1 MKKIYNF
8 NNYEISSSVNNE
20 ELFNLTCEQDFF
32 ELELPKKLKNKIRS
46 KTLNELS
53 LKPKLMPKSIL
64 KVSLTALLAVLV
76 LFIAI
81 TPSAMASIANVIRYI
96 PGFNMLLSEE
106 SSPLER
112 YVLEKPV
119 EAVIGDNKVKIKG
132 MMVDNNSATFYLS
145 ITGNAFSSDDKSTL
159 TAISQS
165 FIENMYAIDAKG
177 YRYKIHASQTGIG
190 HGLVGIFYIDG
201 DIKSPQSIKLVF
213 QNNEKLSINLS
224 LTKVKDYNSYSELGP
239 TDVKNGISVT
249 AIVENK
255 FDKKHITLL
264 SPPQKSYMLFSYG
277 IEKIKVD
284 DANMNNYKIQF
295 NEHETRI
302 GPLNE
307 FDIEL
312 KDIPQKSLSV
322 TIPEIELMG
331 YSLLDKEKFELPIP
345 ENKSMEL
352 NKKVEILGHPIYIN
366 RVVKLEN
373 NKLGVYVD
381 LSKNEKN
388 NEYIK
393 IFSVNGVS
401 MGQMNVV
408 TGMLEYFEVSYNPD
422 EKTKVFNVDNLTVVK
437 KGPWILKIDK

>member
-53 LKPKLMPKSIL
+53 LKPKLKPKSIL

-119 EAVIGDNKVKIKG
+119 EAVIEDKKVEIKG
-132 MMVDNNSATFYLS
+132 MMVDNKSASFYLRVS
-145 ITGNAFSSDDKSTL
+145 GNAFSSDDKLSV
-159 TAISQS
+159 AAAGQN
-165 FIENMYAIDAKG
+165 FIEGMYAIDAKG
-177 YRYKIHASQTGIG
+177 YKYKISSSLTGIG
-190 HGLVGIFYIDG
+190 YGLVGIFYIEG
-201 DIKSPQSIKLVF
+201 NIKYPQSLKVIF
-213 QNNEKLSINLS
+213 QNNERLSINLS
-224 LTKVKDYNSYSELGP
+224 LTKVKDYNSYAELGP
-239 TDVKNGISVT
+239 TYNKNGISVT
-249 AIVENK
+249 AVVESE

-264 SPPQKSYMLFSYG
+264 SPPLEGYILNSYG
-277 IEKIKVD
+277 IEKIKVAD
-284 DANMNNYKIQF
+284 GNKNNYKISF
-295 NEHETRI
+295 NEHETKI
-302 GPLNE
+302 GALNE
-307 FDIEL
+307 FDIDL
-312 KDIPQKSLSV
+312 KDLVQKPLSV
-322 TIPEIELMG
+322 TIPEIELN
-331 YSLLDKEKFELPIP
+331 YNSFLDNEKFELPIP

-352 NKKVEILGHPIYIN
+352 NKKVEISGHPIYIN

-373 NKLGVYVD
+373 NQLGIYVD

-393 IFSVNGVS
+393 IISVDDMS
-401 MGQMNVV
+401 MGHMNEV

-422 EKTKVFNVDNLTVVK
+422 KKTKVFNVDNLTVVK